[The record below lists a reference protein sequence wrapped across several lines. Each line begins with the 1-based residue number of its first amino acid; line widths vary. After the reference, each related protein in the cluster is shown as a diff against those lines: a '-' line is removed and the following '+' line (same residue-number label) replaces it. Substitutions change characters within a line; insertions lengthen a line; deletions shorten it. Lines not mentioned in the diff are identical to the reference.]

1 MAQDA
6 AKILNDMQ
14 QTLQQL
20 KNGTLILYQF
30 ETIDEN
36 GEPISVLVSADKE
49 TMSDSGIDQADD
61 YNIQF
66 KNAVVSTTDANGTLT
81 ADATCSTAIAVT
93 TK

>member
-1 MAQDA
+1 VAQDA

-36 GEPISVLVSADKE
+36 GEPISVL
-49 TMSDSGIDQADD
+49 SGIDQADD